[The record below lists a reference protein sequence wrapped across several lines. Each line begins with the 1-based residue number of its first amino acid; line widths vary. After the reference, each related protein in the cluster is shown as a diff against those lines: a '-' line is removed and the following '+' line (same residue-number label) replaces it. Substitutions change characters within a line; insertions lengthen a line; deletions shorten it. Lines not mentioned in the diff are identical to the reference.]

1 MVLILTL
8 KRLFKAVMKSFHVQG
23 LMLLMILYASC
34 LYSQEKDTLKSKTL
48 PKDTVKVNFN
58 QNKINKLDLLSNL
71 SDTNGTDEFIW
82 NDKRNLQEILN
93 EKSGF
98 YAYYFGTGGKSFLNF
113 NGLSNVGVFRNGI
126 EANNQFY
133 GGFDVE
139 SFSVN
144 EIDKIEEVSTPLS
157 FIYGLNP
164 YGKIVN
170 VIDKDNFQPNLFT
183 QFRYSQDRDGALFA
197 DVYMNLPISR
207 KFNFLFGINNYASDG
222 HYQNSDFSFWRSRF
236 QFNYFPSDR
245 FNLKFFIS
253 ANKQERGQND
263 GLIFNNSKDTLL
275 DPNLVLTANPDAY
288 EKIFTTYSDIKLTG
302 RFFRDTLSLTNF
314 NIFTN
319 NSIREYRDEENRNSP
334 NGIFIGKNFHS
345 VQYGFNLNQTLY
357 LIPFK
362 LSQIKLLAGV
372 KGYYNLYNYD
382 RTAKLNV
389 DSVIGT
395 RYFDFNA
402 IDIYSRL
409 DLSYDKFLVSGGIK
423 SQRFNNTYHFM
434 YGAEAKYILEFTK
447 TARLEIKGGTNNTT
461 YGFDYESIFYDESFN
476 RFESNYNASRK
487 QYYEAGFKFVYNDFA
502 ISYLNYYSNVFSDYS
517 ILNSNISLGY
527 DSKFIAVIINLN
539 SFDENNYAVRTM
551 PKIYLSSDL
560 AYKGLLFKNKLKLKT
575 GFNIK
580 YISDR
585 PSTGYNQMANHITLE
600 NNNSAFDFFD
610 ADFYVGARIG
620 KANINITVANI
631 FNNLL
636 YTSALYPFD
645 DRGGLL
651 RSISRFTITWDFW
664 N

>member
-1 MVLILTL
+1 MKILQSIGIIVLT
-8 KRLFKAVMKSFHVQG
+8 
-23 LMLLMILYASC
+23 ILYGSS
-34 LYSQEKDTLKSKTL
+34 LYSQKKDTLITGTF

-58 QNKINKLDLLSNL
+58 QNKIHKQDLLSYL
-71 SDTNGTDEFIW
+71 SDTSGTDDFIW

-93 EKSGF
+93 EKTGF
-98 YAYYFGTGGKSFLNF
+98 YAYYFGTGGKSLINY
-113 NGLSNVGVFRNGI
+113 NGFSNIGVFRNGI
-126 EANNQFY
+126 ESNNQFY

-144 EIDKIEEVSTPLS
+144 EIDKIEEVSTSLS
-157 FIYGLNP
+157 FMYGLNP
-164 YGKIVN
+164 YSKIIN
-170 VIDKDNFQPNLFT
+170 IIDKDNFQPNLFT

-207 KFNFLFGINNYASDG
+207 KFNFLFGVNNYASDG

-236 QFNYFPSDR
+236 QFNYYPSDR
-245 FNLKFFIS
+245 FNVKFFIS
-253 ANKQERGQND
+253 ANKQERGQNE
-263 GLIFNNSKDTLL
+263 GLMFSSSKDTLM
-275 DPNLVLTANPDAY
+275 DPNLALSVNPDAY
-288 EKIFTTYSDIKLTG
+288 EKIFTTYSDIKITG

-319 NSIREYRDEENRNSP
+319 NSIREYRDEENRNES
-334 NGIFIGKNFHS
+334 NGIFIGKNYHS
-345 VQYGFNLNQTLY
+345 VQYGFNLNQTVY

-382 RTAKLNV
+382 RSTLARI
-389 DSVIGT
+389 DSVVGT

-402 IDIYSRL
+402 VDLYSRL
-409 DLSYDKFLVSGGIK
+409 DMSYDKFVISGAIK

-434 YGAEAKYILEFTK
+434 YGAELNYRLDFSK
-447 TARLEIKGGTNNTT
+447 TAHLEIKGGTNNTT
-461 YGFDYESIFYDESFN
+461 YGFDYESLFYDEYYN

-487 QYYEAGFKFVYNDFA
+487 QYYEAGFKFNYNDFTL
-502 ISYLNYYSNVFSDYS
+502 SYLNFYSNIFSDYS
-517 ILNSNISLGY
+517 ILNSNISFGY
-527 DSKFIAVIINLN
+527 DSKYIAAIINLN
-539 SFDENNYAVRTM
+539 SFDENNYIVKTI
-551 PKIYLSSDL
+551 PKIYISSDI
-560 AYKGLLFKNKLKLKT
+560 AYKNVLFKNKLKLKT

-580 YISDR
+580 YISDK
-585 PSTGYNQMANHITLE
+585 PSFGYNQLANSITLE
-600 NNNSAFDFFD
+600 NNNSAFDNFD

-636 YTSALYPFD
+636 YNTALYPFD